1 MDSQRFN
8 ERVKKLQELN
18 KVITQLD
25 PAIREQAFA
34 LLKSYVT
41 GSQVDEEV
49 PDNGQNGADE
59 VTQSSVDT
67 DDAAAFFSKHP
78 DGKPSDN
85 ALVCAAYLYGQ
96 YGAAPFSAADLR
108 AVGDSAGLT
117 LPERLDMTLRQARR
131 ENKAL
136 FQKVG
141 KDQFKPTVHGEQ
153 FLKSAYSVKK
163 GSKQRSAS
171 AE

>member
-1 MDSQRFN
+1 MDNEQFN
-8 ERVKKLQELN
+8 ERVKKLEELN

-25 PAIREQAFA
+25 PTIREQAFL

-41 GSQVDEEV
+41 GSQVNEET
-49 PDNGQNGADE
+49 PGNGKDGAE
-59 VTQSSVDT
+59 EAAQSSIDT
-67 DDAAAFFSKHP
+67 EDAAAFFSKHP

-85 ALVCAAYLYGQ
+85 GLVCAAYLYGQ
-96 YGAAPFSAADLR
+96 YGASPFSVDELR

-117 LPERLDMTLRQARR
+117 LPERLDMTLRAARR

-141 KDQFKPTVHGEQ
+141 REQFKPTVHGEQ
-153 FLKSAYSVKK
+153 FLKSTYSVKK
-163 GSKQRSAS
+163 GSKQRTGLP
-171 AE
+171 E